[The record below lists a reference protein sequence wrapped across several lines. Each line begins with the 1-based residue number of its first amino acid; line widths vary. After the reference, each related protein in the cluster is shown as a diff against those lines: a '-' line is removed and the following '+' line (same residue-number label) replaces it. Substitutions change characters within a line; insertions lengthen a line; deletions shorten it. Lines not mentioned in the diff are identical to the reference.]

1 MGKHTTKMK
10 ASGDKLAKSNSRNSQ
25 LSDQSPKCDAD
36 TSVFI
41 DEAQKRKEEGNKL
54 FQRRDYQR
62 ALIQYERAI
71 NILPKTHPDVAYLH
85 SNMAACYMQMGP
97 SEYRR
102 AVHEC
107 DLALEVSP
115 KYTKALLK
123 RARCYEFLGR
133 LDFSN
138 RDVDR
143 VLNLEPNN
151 LTALEISERIKPHL
165 EKEVELNDK
174 LVVVSQKN
182 GDVVKE
188 KPKKKETQKIKEVC
202 LDREKEMC
210 NNIDKEGNKC
220 KNENNNEEKCKGAVK
235 DVAVTEKPPK
245 AYKLVFGEDI
255 RWGHIPAGAT
265 LSKVRE
271 IVSSKYPGLTSFL
284 IKYRDNEGDLV
295 TITTAEELKLAEE
308 SADPQGSV
316 RLYILEGNFIDDN
329 ETINEERASPKETYS
344 EIENYKLVVD
354 EWIMEFAKLF
364 KNHVG
369 VSSDSCVD
377 FHEMGMKLYF
387 EAVEDTV
394 TCEEAQKI
402 FKVAQGKFQEMAA
415 LAFFNWGNI
424 HMSQARKRLRLA
436 EEDEMAQIRVREA
449 YEWAR
454 EEYIKAGKRYT
465 ESLNVKP
472 DFYEGYFAIA
482 LEKFEHAKLCWNYA
496 INSKIDLEKSCIE
509 VLEMFNKAEDS
520 IEKGTAVWEEMERR
534 QTKEMPKVNKG
545 NLVNPDMSCQ
555 INVLWGAML
564 YERSIVE
571 FKLGLENWEECL
583 MAAVEKF
590 QANGVSQ
597 TDIAVIIKNHCA
609 NETTQEGST
618 FKIDEI
624 IQAWNEVY
632 DAERWLRGL
641 PSFRLEPLL
650 RRRAPQLRQSF

>member
-1 MGKHTTKMK
+1 MGKHTTKKK

-36 TSVFI
+36 ASVFI

-71 NILPKTHPDVAYLH
+71 NILPKSHPDVAYLH

-133 LDFSN
+133 LDFAN
-138 RDVDR
+138 QDVDR

-151 LTALEISERIKPHL
+151 LTALEISERIKPRL

-182 GDVVKE
+182 SDVVKE
-188 KPKKKETQKIKEVC
+188 KPKKKETQKVKEVC
-202 LDREKEMC
+202 AEREKEKC
-210 NNIDKEGNKC
+210 NNVDKEGDKC
-220 KNENNNEEKCKGAVK
+220 RNENNNAEKCKSAVK
-235 DVAVTEKPPK
+235 DVLVTEKPSKP
-245 AYKLVFGEDI
+245 YKLVFGEDI

-284 IKYRDNEGDLV
+284 IKYRDKEGDLV

-316 RLYILEGNFIDDN
+316 RLYISEGAFIDD
-329 ETINEERASPKETYS
+329 EIINEEPASPKETYS
-344 EIENYKLVVD
+344 GNGNYQLVVD
-354 EWIMEFAKLF
+354 EWIVEFAKLF

-369 VSSDSCVD
+369 VSSDSCLD

-402 FKVAQGKFQEMAA
+402 FEVAQGKFQEMAA
-415 LAFFNWGNI
+415 VAFFNWGNI

-436 EEDEMAQIRVREA
+436 EEDEMVQVRVREA

-454 EEYIKAGKRYT
+454 EEYTKAGKRYT
-465 ESLNVKP
+465 EALNVKP
-472 DFYEGYFAIA
+472 DFYEGYFAVA

-534 QTKEMPKVNKG
+534 QTMEMPKGNKG
-545 NLVNPDMSCQ
+545 NLVNPDMRCQ

-609 NETTQEGST
+609 NETTQEGYN

-650 RRRAPQLRQSF
+650 RRRAPQLCQSF

>member
-1 MGKHTTKMK
+1 MGKHTTKKK

-71 NILPKTHPDVAYLH
+71 NILPKSHPDVAYLH

-133 LDFSN
+133 LDFAN

-202 LDREKEMC
+202 VEREKEKC
-210 NNIDKEGNKC
+210 NNIDKEGDKC
-220 KNENNNEEKCKGAVK
+220 KNENNNVEKCKSAVK
-235 DVAVTEKPPK
+235 DVVVTEKPPK

-255 RWGHIPAGAT
+255 RWGHVPAGAT

-271 IVSSKYPGLTSFL
+271 IISSKYPGLTSFL

-308 SADPQGSV
+308 SAGPQGSV
-316 RLYILEGNFIDDN
+316 RLYISEGNFIDDN
-329 ETINEERASPKETYS
+329 ETINEEHASPKETCS
-344 EIENYKLVVD
+344 ENENYKLVVD
-354 EWIMEFAKLF
+354 DWIMEFAKLF

-369 VSSDSCVD
+369 VSSDSCLD

-424 HMSQARKRLRLA
+424 HISQARKRLRLA

-454 EEYIKAGKRYT
+454 EEYIKAGERYT

-534 QTKEMPKVNKG
+534 ETKETPKVNKG

-618 FKIDEI
+618 FRIDEI

-650 RRRAPQLRQSF
+650 RRRAPQPCQSF

>member
-1 MGKHTTKMK
+1 MGKHTTKKK
-10 ASGDKLAKSNSRNSQ
+10 ASADKLAKSNSRNSQ

-71 NILPKTHPDVAYLH
+71 NILPKSHPDVAYLH

-133 LDFSN
+133 LDFAN

-202 LDREKEMC
+202 VEREKEKC
-210 NNIDKEGNKC
+210 NNIDKEGDKC
-220 KNENNNEEKCKGAVK
+220 KNENNNVEKCKSAVK

-271 IVSSKYPGLTSFL
+271 IISSKYPGLTSFL

-308 SADPQGSV
+308 SAGPQGSV
-316 RLYILEGNFIDDN
+316 RLYISEGNFIDDN
-329 ETINEERASPKETYS
+329 ETINEEHASPKETYS
-344 EIENYKLVVD
+344 ENENYKLVVD
-354 EWIMEFAKLF
+354 DWIVEFAKLF

-369 VSSDSCVD
+369 VSSDSCLD

-394 TCEEAQKI
+394 TCEEAQKF

-454 EEYIKAGKRYT
+454 EEYIKAGERYT

-534 QTKEMPKVNKG
+534 ETKETPKVNKG

-650 RRRAPQLRQSF
+650 RRRAPQPCQSF

>member
-1 MGKHTTKMK
+1 MGKHTTKKK
-10 ASGDKLAKSNSRNSQ
+10 ASADKLAKSNSRNSQ

-71 NILPKTHPDVAYLH
+71 NILPKSHPDVAYLH

-133 LDFSN
+133 LDFAN

-202 LDREKEMC
+202 VEREKEKC
-210 NNIDKEGNKC
+210 NNIDKEGDKC
-220 KNENNNEEKCKGAVK
+220 KNENNNVEKCKSAVK

-271 IVSSKYPGLTSFL
+271 IISSKYPGLTSFL

-308 SADPQGSV
+308 SAGPQGSV
-316 RLYILEGNFIDDN
+316 RLYISEGNFIDDN
-329 ETINEERASPKETYS
+329 ETINEEHASPKETYS
-344 EIENYKLVVD
+344 ENENYKLVVD
-354 EWIMEFAKLF
+354 DWIVEFAKLF

-369 VSSDSCVD
+369 VSSDSCLD

-394 TCEEAQKI
+394 TCEEAQKF

-454 EEYIKAGKRYT
+454 EEYIKAGERYT

-534 QTKEMPKVNKG
+534 ETKETPKVNKG

-571 FKLGLENWEECL
+571 FKLGLENWE
-583 MAAVEKF
+583 
-590 QANGVSQ
+590 
-597 TDIAVIIKNHCA
+597 
-609 NETTQEGST
+609 
-618 FKIDEI
+618 
-624 IQAWNEVY
+624 
-632 DAERWLRGL
+632 
-641 PSFRLEPLL
+641 
-650 RRRAPQLRQSF
+650 